1 MSVKP
6 SPGLLWLS
14 LILGISHDLSDL
26 SFTVCKTVTLPP
38 LPPLPPSQRCFLAI
52 LHKTEKVSV
61 LPLIL
66 GPCWVPKP
74 VGSQRTKRGTC
85 GPTSIHP
92 WWASGQAGGS
102 TRPREV
108 VHMCLHV
115 SARVYHVCAYLHV
128 HARMC
133 MCVTCECCVC
143 VSCVPCGRVC
153 TKQRR
158 NRAEPRLARPWG
170 GQLVHFLNPGGRG
183 GSLGVPWCR
192 SQSWGFWAVGRQI
205 GAWSWS
211 REELTINVRRPG
223 PASPTGPGAG
233 RKCGRKQGVV
243 AAAVQSAG
251 PWVAAACPGWLRRP
265 AGPAG
270 REPGATT
277 WCLPTTARELPLR
290 SWTQVRGTPGRAGR
304 GPAEWVSSTELGL
317 ATHGAI

>member
-1 MSVKP
+1 MF
-6 SPGLLWLS
+6 PGY
-14 LILGISHDLSDL
+14 
-26 SFTVCKTVTLPP
+26 V
-38 LPPLPPSQRCFLAI
+38 
-52 LHKTEKVSV
+52 HKTEKVSV

-74 VGSQRTKRGTC
+74 VRGKSENKA
-85 GPTSIHP
+85 GYLWSNLHLSLVGQWAGRRQHP
-92 WWASGQAGGS
+92 A
-102 TRPREV
+102 PREV
-108 VHMCLHV
+108 VHMCLRV

-158 NRAEPRLARPWG
+158 NRAEPRLAQPWG
-170 GQLVHFLNPGGRG
+170 GQLVHFPNPGGRG
-183 GSLGVPWCR
+183 GSPGVPWCR
-192 SQSWGFWAVGRQI
+192 SQSWGCWAVGRQDR
-205 GAWSWS
+205 AWSWS
-211 REELTINVRRPG
+211 REELTINVRLPG

-233 RKCGRKQGVV
+233 RKCGRKLGVV

-270 REPGATT
+270 REPGAAT

-290 SWTQVRGTPGRAGR
+290 SWDAGTGDTGTGGTRTGER
-304 GPAEWVSSTELGL
+304 VSSPELGL